1 MKINNK
7 NSSNNVDIQ
16 HGRAV
21 LCNRIMVIYIGEYHC
36 RNGGLGGGLRNF
48 DVLFHFQRSKSY

>member
-21 LCNRIMVIYIGEYHC
+21 LSYRIMVIYIGEYHWE
-36 RNGGLGGGLRNF
+36 GGGGLIN
-48 DVLFHFQRSKSY
+48 V